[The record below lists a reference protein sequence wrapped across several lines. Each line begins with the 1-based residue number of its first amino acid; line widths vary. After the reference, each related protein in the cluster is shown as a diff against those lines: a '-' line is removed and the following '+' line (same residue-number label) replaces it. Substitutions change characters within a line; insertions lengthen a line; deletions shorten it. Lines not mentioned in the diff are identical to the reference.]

1 MEELNVSN
9 DEMTKD
15 DRRDAL
21 AIRDNGSYSTR
32 NTAKGA
38 LVAEAG
44 QVFAALESGMAV
56 EQVRD
61 QVLDGEML
69 SQRSR
74 NSRKGIWDRLHY
86 RYLTHRI
93 RWIVDAFI
101 AALDAGSHSPQF
113 VSLLYLHYAL
123 RDRLTYDFVTEVL
136 WNKGYHNRP
145 FIPRTDVLDLLDA
158 KSEPHPEIQK
168 WTETSRVKLSGAI
181 LTALRDFG
189 VLEGTQK
196 KCLGRPSLPLPTA
209 EHLLRILVAEGN
221 RGREILEDPSWRLFM
236 LTEQEVANTLTQVAQ
251 ESEVQFERVGST
263 VVLQTPDQWEAAP

>member
-1 MEELNVSN
+1 VEEVIVPD
-9 DEMTKD
+9 DEMTQI
-15 DRRDAL
+15 DRGDAL

-44 QVFAALESGMAV
+44 QVFAALAGGMAV
-56 EQVRD
+56 EQIRD

-74 NSRKGIWDRLHY
+74 NTRKGIWDRIHY

-93 RWIVDAFI
+93 RWIIDAFV
-101 AALDAGSHSPQF
+101 AALDVGSHSREF
-113 VSLLYLHYAL
+113 ISLLYLHYAL

-136 WNKGYHNRP
+136 WNKGFHNRP
-145 FIPRTDVLDLLDA
+145 FIPRTEVLDLLDA
-158 KSEPHPEIQK
+158 KSEAHPEIQK
-168 WTETSRVKLSGAI
+168 WTETSRVKLAGAM
-181 LTALRDFG
+181 LTALRDLGLF
-189 VLEGTQK
+189 EGTQK
-196 KCLGRPSLPLPTA
+196 KYLVRPSLPTPTA

-221 RGREILEDPSWRLFM
+221 RGRKILEDPTWRLFM

-263 VVLQTPDQWEAAP
+263 VVLQTPDQWEATP